1 MRTNILLWVGGLLGL
16 LLGSCAT
23 GLRDWRTIPVDG
35 VNFEEVYDTTAHF
48 LESESR
54 LDQTLSD
61 RGKGILWTKWRAQPA
76 AFSRGKRT
84 RIRVVID
91 RLGPKRFNLRYCVE
105 KQMYKDMAT
114 PLYPKEDEWGGTA
127 QDPNAEILIGHH
139 LRLRMADLLGKKGIK
154 AKGVEFRDPM
164 KSYKREH

>member
-1 MRTNILLWVGGLLGL
+1 MRAFFLLSLAT

-23 GLRDWRTIPVDG
+23 GLRDWRSIRVDG
-35 VNFEEVYDTTAHF
+35 PSYEDIYNTTARF

-54 LDQTLSD
+54 LDPARTD
-61 RGKGILWTKWRAQPA
+61 RGKGILWTKWRVQPA

-84 RIRVVID
+84 RIRVEIE
-91 RLGPKRFNLRYCVE
+91 RLAPRSFNLRYCVE

-114 PLYPKEDEWGGTA
+114 PLYPREDEWGGTR
-127 QDPNAEILIGHH
+127 QDPSAETLVGHH

-154 AKGVEFRDPM
+154 AKGVRISDPM
-164 KSYKREH
+164 RNYKREH